1 MARTIETNCFGIV
14 VTLTGE
20 KLPGGT
26 ITSELHDTEETGR
39 DADLYNAA
47 VDGLEA
53 MILAQACA
61 GVDIT
66 DPKYLEGI
74 ENAAQQIAVKF

>member
-1 MARTIETNCFGIV
+1 MKTIETDCFGIT
-14 VTLTGE
+14 VTLDG
-20 KLPGGT
+20 KGGGAL
-26 ITSELHDTEETGR
+26 TSDMHDTEQTDITAR
-39 DADLYNAA
+39 LYNAA

-66 DPKYLEGI
+66 DPKYLDGI
-74 ENAAQQIAVKF
+74 ETAVQKIATAF